1 MVWLL
6 KDNEVDMNEAPCR
19 FRLFMETEAKIRER
33 LPLKRWRIDSG
44 GQPKTTQKD
53 EERGKKGGKER
64 QENSM
69 GIKRQSANLK
79 QRYSE
84 TGDKCLSL

>member
-53 EERGKKGGKER
+53 EEGGKKRGKR
-64 QENSM
+64 
-69 GIKRQSANLK
+69 
-79 QRYSE
+79 E
-84 TGDKCLSL
+84 TGEQHGNREAKCQLETTVT